1 MAYFTKRY
9 HPPGTTPGTLTG
21 GEGAAPE
28 APRLHFIR
36 YDAVTLEEK
45 TSAAIGDCSVAGGI
59 RWLHIQGAVDSATL
73 QDLQSQFRLH
83 HLALEDVFN
92 TGQHPK
98 ADPYEDQLFVIL
110 SHPRLEEGK
119 VQTEQVSLFL
129 LEGLV
134 ISLHTGAHDPFD
146 PIRKRLRSGNSGLR
160 RRAADVLLHALID
173 LVIDE
178 GFPLLETLGDG
189 LEALEDA
196 LLEQPT
202 RDTLN
207 AIHCLKRELLLLR
220 RLLWPHREV
229 LNTLQRGDSP
239 LIHAGTRP
247 YLRDCQDHAVHI
259 MELLEVYRDMTSNML
274 DVYLSSLSNR
284 LNENMRIL
292 TVIAT
297 LFMPLTFI
305 AGVYGMNFDRAASP
319 WNMPELGWI
328 YGYPAIW
335 GVMIAIAIGM
345 LFYFHRKNWL

>member
-21 GEGAAPE
+21 GAAPPPG
-28 APRLHFIR
+28 APRLQFIR
-36 YDAVTLEEK
+36 YDAATLEEK
-45 TSAAIGDCSVAGGI
+45 IPATLDDCGAEGGI
-59 RWLHIQGAVDSATL
+59 RWLHAQGAADSATL
-73 QDLQSQFRLH
+73 QELHDRFGLH
-83 HLALEDVFN
+83 HLALEDVLN

-110 SHPRLEEGK
+110 SHPRLEDGK

-134 ISLHTGAHDPFD
+134 ISLHSGSSDPFE
-146 PIRKRLRSGNSGLR
+146 PVRKRLRAGNGGLR
-160 RRAADVLLHALID
+160 RRGAGDLLHALID

-178 GFPLLETLGDG
+178 GFPLLETLGDD

-196 LLEQPT
+196 LLEQPA

-207 AIHCLKRELLLLR
+207 AIHRLKRELLLLR

-239 LIHAGTRP
+239 LIDPGTRP

-305 AGVYGMNFDRAASP
+305 AGVYGMNFDRSVSP
-319 WNMPELGWI
+319 WNMPELGWSF
-328 YGYPAIW
+328 GYPAVW
-335 GVMIAIAIGM
+335 GVMIAVALGM
-345 LFYFHRKNWL
+345 VGYFRCKKWL

>member
-9 HPPGTTPGTLTG
+9 HPPGTQPGTLS
-21 GEGAAPE
+21 EGAVPAKG

-36 YDAVTLEEK
+36 YDASRVDEK
-45 TSAAIGDCSVAGGI
+45 PDAAIEDCLAAGGI
-59 RWLHIQGAVDSATL
+59 RWLHLQGPADAATL
-73 QDLQSQFRLH
+73 LELHRHFALH
-83 HLALEDVFN
+83 HLALEDVLN

-98 ADPYEDQLFVIL
+98 ADPYDDQLFVIL
-110 SHPRLEEGK
+110 SHPRLESGK
-119 VQTEQVSLFL
+119 VQAAQVSLFL
-129 LEGLV
+129 RPDLV
-134 ISLHTGAHDPFD
+134 VSLHSGTDDPFE
-146 PIRKRLRSGNSGLR
+146 PVRRRLRTGNGSLR
-160 RRAADVLLHALID
+160 RLGADDLLHALID
-173 LVIDE
+173 LIVDE
-178 GFPLLETLGDG
+178 GFPLLESLGDD

-196 LLEQPT
+196 LLEQPS
-202 RDTLN
+202 RVTLN
-207 AIHCLKRELLLLR
+207 AIHRLKRELLLLR

-239 LIHAGTRP
+239 LIDPATRP

-305 AGVYGMNFDRAASP
+305 AGVYGMNFDRTASP
-319 WNMPELGWI
+319 WNMPELGWAF
-328 YGYPAIW
+328 GYPAVW
-335 GVMIAIAIGM
+335 AVMIAVALGM
-345 LFYFHRKNWL
+345 ALYFHRKKWL

>member
-21 GEGAAPE
+21 GAAPAPE
-28 APRLHFIR
+28 APRLSFIR
-36 YDAVTLEEK
+36 YDVATLEEK
-45 TSAAIGDCSVAGGI
+45 TPAVLDDCGAEGGV
-59 RWLHIQGAVDSATL
+59 RWLHLQGAADPATL
-73 QDLQSQFRLH
+73 QALHSRFGLH
-83 HLALEDVFN
+83 HLALEDVLN

-110 SHPRLEEGK
+110 SHPRLEDGK

-129 LEGLV
+129 LENLV
-134 ISLHTGAHDPFD
+134 VSLHSGSSDPFE
-146 PIRKRLRSGNSGLR
+146 PVRKRLRAGNGGLR
-160 RRAADVLLHALID
+160 RRGADDLLHALID
-173 LVIDE
+173 LVVDE
-178 GFPLLETLGDG
+178 GFPLLETLGDD

-196 LLEQPT
+196 LLDKPT

-207 AIHCLKRELLLLR
+207 AIHRLKRELLLLR

-239 LIHAGTRP
+239 LIDPGTRP

-305 AGVYGMNFDRAASP
+305 AGVYGMNFDRNVSP
-319 WNMPELGWI
+319 WNMPELGWAF
-328 YGYPAIW
+328 GYPAVW
-335 GVMIAIAIGM
+335 GVMLAVALGM
-345 LFYFHRKNWL
+345 VMYFRRKKWL